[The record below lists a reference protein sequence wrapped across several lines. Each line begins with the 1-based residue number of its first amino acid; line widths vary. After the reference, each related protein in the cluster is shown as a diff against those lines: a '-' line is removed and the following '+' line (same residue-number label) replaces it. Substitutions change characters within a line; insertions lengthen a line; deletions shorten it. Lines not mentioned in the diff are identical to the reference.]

1 MDEAVL
7 PVPRLRRDL
16 LEELT
21 VEVKVVGTR
30 ESDDTTLD

>member
-1 MDEAVL
+1 MDDAVL

-16 LEELT
+16 LEEPT
-21 VEVKVVGTR
+21 IEVEVADTR